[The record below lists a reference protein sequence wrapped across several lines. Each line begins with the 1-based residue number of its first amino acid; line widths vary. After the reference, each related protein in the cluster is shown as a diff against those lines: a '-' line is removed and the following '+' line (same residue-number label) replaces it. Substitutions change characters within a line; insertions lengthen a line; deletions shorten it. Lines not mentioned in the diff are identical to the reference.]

1 MTTPSGAKRLALCA
15 AGLAFAALTAVA
27 AAQSAASG
35 PSAGLPAERQANG
48 IAYVTGGVSEEE
60 SSAFRQARSSYPLSV
75 ELVQQKDGRSQFT
88 ADADVR
94 VLDGAGKAVLEARA
108 DGPFMLLRLPPGQ
121 YRVQATL
128 NGRTVESKPV
138 AVSAG
143 RSAQAMLSFP
153 PTPN

>member
-1 MTTPSGAKRLALCA
+1 MMSPSGAKRLAVGA

-27 AAQSAASG
+27 AAQSTAPA
-35 PSAGLPAERQANG
+35 PSAGLPPERQANG
-48 IAYVTGGVSEEE
+48 IAYVTGGVSEDEA
-60 SSAFRQARSSYPLSV
+60 SAFRQARSSYPLSV

-143 RSAQAMLSFP
+143 RSAQATLSFP
-153 PTPN
+153 STPD